1 MVRYETLVLT
11 VPEITGDEAK
21 HIEKELVQ
29 LVEKIKGALISF
41 DRWGKYRLAY
51 QVKKNEYGVYFLVRF
66 ETEGASALSKEVANL
81 CKVKLNT
88 IVMRDMTSRLADDA
102 SLMYQRPPSLEDT
115 PTRDGQDRV
124 RTFLRDNKMEGLLS
138 TVDAN
143 KKTAEPVAEVAV
155 DTSQEVEVQGPQEV
169 SEISGEE

>member
-21 HIEKELVQ
+21 HIEKELAQ
-29 LVEKIKGALISF
+29 LVEKAKGALISF

-51 QVKKNEYGVYFLVRF
+51 PVKKNEYGVYFLARF
-66 ETEGASALSKEVANL
+66 ETEGASALPKEVANL

-88 IVMRDMTSRLADDA
+88 VVMRDLTSRLADDE
-102 SLMYQRPPSLEDT
+102 SLVYQRPPSLEDT
-115 PTRDGQDRV
+115 PTRDV
-124 RTFLRDNKMEGLLS
+124 RTFLRENKMEGLLS
-138 TVDAN
+138 TVDAD
-143 KKTAEPVAEVAV
+143 KKAAEPVTEVVV
-155 DTSQEVEVQGPQEV
+155 DTSRKVEVQEPQEV